1 MSLKCG
7 IVGLP
12 NVGKSTLFNA
22 LTSAGIEAQNF
33 PFCTIEPNK
42 GIVPIPDRRLEAIS
56 KIVKPEKIIPTTTEF
71 VDIAGLVKG
80 ASKGEGLGNKF
91 LSHIKETQA
100 IVHVIRCFENND
112 VTHVHKKIDPIIDL
126 ETVEMELLLA
136 DLEIVT
142 KVRGRIE
149 KQVRSG
155 DKKIQTDYELLVNL
169 ENDLSSGLLAKESES
184 TKVENTLIKELQLI
198 TLKPSIYI
206 ANVEDIETQNEMVQK
221 LDNYAASKRI
231 PILVLCNQIESE
243 IAELDKL
250 ERIEFL
256 KDLGMEEPGLNKL
269 IRASYDMLDLQTYFT
284 AGPKEV
290 RAWTIKKKATAPEA
304 AGEIHTDFK
313 KGFIRAE
320 TISYE
325 DFIKFKGEP
334 GAKQAGKL
342 RSEGNEY
349 IVKDGDIIHFKF
361 NV

>member
-1 MSLKCG
+1 M
-7 IVGLP
+7 
-12 NVGKSTLFNA
+12 
-22 LTSAGIEAQNF
+22 
-33 PFCTIEPNK
+33 
-42 GIVPIPDRRLEAIS
+42 
-56 KIVKPEKIIPTTTEF
+56 
-71 VDIAGLVKG
+71 
-80 ASKGEGLGNKF
+80 GNKF

-243 IAELDKL
+243 ISELDKL

-269 IRASYDMLDLQTYFT
+269 IRASYDILDLQTYFT

>member
-56 KIVKPEKIIPTTTEF
+56 KIVKPEKIIPTTTEV

-243 IAELDKL
+243 ISELDKL

-269 IRASYDMLDLQTYFT
+269 IRASYDILDLQTYFT